1 MFIFVICFLPLLH
14 DTHTHT
20 HLSNLDFLLA
30 NIIKQTTSNN
40 TKQQRITTT
49 SNRAFSAVATSTE
62 QEFPDYVLR
71 APTTDVTTLSNGL
84 RVGSETTV
92 GASTA
97 TVGVWI
103 DSGSRYEKASN
114 NGAAHFLEHMAFKGT
129 DKRTQKQLEEEI
141 ENMGGHLN
149 AYTSREQTAYFAKVF
164 EKDVPKAVEIISD
177 ILLNSK
183 LEPSAIERER
193 EVILR
198 EMEEVNKNQ
207 EELVLDHLHATA
219 FQGTSLGRTILGSE
233 ENIRSLTRD
242 QLVDYIQT
250 QYTAPRMVVAGAGAV
265 DHAELCS
272 LAEEHFGGLPTT
284 ADKNANANAAVE
296 VAMEMEMEPAVF
308 TGSDYRVK
316 FNSEDVGYLAVAFP
330 TDSWTSEYAFPLMLM
345 QLLLGSYDRASGMG
359 ANYASNLCQDVAENE
374 LCYSLNT
381 FNTHYKDTGLFGV
394 YAVCPDNKVDDASW
408 YIMNNLIRLVH
419 TVGDEEVERAKV
431 SLKAAMLS
439 NLDGHNNVAEEIGRS
454 LLNYGRRMTP
464 AETFSRIDAVTT
476 DDIKATAYKFFND
489 KDHAL
494 AAVGGIHELPDYTWF
509 RRHTYWLRY

>member
-1 MFIFVICFLPLLH
+1 M
-14 DTHTHT
+14 
-20 HLSNLDFLLA
+20 SLLA
-30 NIIKQTTSNN
+30 TVAATATSRCSRSSRQALMLG
-40 TKQQRITTT
+40 K
-49 SNRAFSAVATSTE
+49 RAYSAVAASDSE
-62 QEFPDYVLR
+62 LAEFPSYVLK

-92 GASTA
+92 GAETA

-103 DSGSRYEKASN
+103 DSGSRYETAEN

-129 DKRTQKQLEEEI
+129 QKRTQRQLEEQI

-164 EKDVPKAVEIISD
+164 SKDVPTAIEIISD
-177 ILLNSK
+177 ILLNSN
-183 LEPSAIERER
+183 LEPQAIERER

-219 FQGTSLGRTILGSE
+219 FQGTALGRTILGSE
-233 ENIRSLTRD
+233 QNIRTLTRE
-242 QLVDYIQT
+242 QLVDYITT

-265 DHAELCS
+265 DHAELCE
-272 LAEEHFGGLPTT
+272 LADKHFGALSSDIGG
-284 ADKNANANAAVE
+284 AE
-296 VAMEMEMEPAVF
+296 YEPAVF

-316 FNSEDVGYLAVAFP
+316 FNSEDVGYMAVAFP

-359 ANYASNLCQDVAENE
+359 HNYASNLCQDVAENE

-394 YAVCPDNKVDDASW
+394 YAVCPDNKIDDVSW

-419 TVGDEEVERAKV
+419 SVGDEEVERAKV

-439 NLDGHNNVAEEIGRS
+439 NLDGHNNVAEDIGRS

-464 AETFSRIDAVTT
+464 AETFLRIDAVTT

>member
-1 MFIFVICFLPLLH
+1 M
-14 DTHTHT
+14 
-20 HLSNLDFLLA
+20 SLLA
-30 NIIKQTTSNN
+30 TVAATATSRCSRSSRQALMLG
-40 TKQQRITTT
+40 K
-49 SNRAFSAVATSTE
+49 RAYSAVAASDSE
-62 QEFPDYVLR
+62 LAEFPSYVLK

-92 GASTA
+92 GAETA

-103 DSGSRYEKASN
+103 DSGSRYETAEN

-129 DKRTQKQLEEEI
+129 QKRTQRQLEEQI

-164 EKDVPKAVEIISD
+164 SKDVPTAIEIISD
-177 ILLNSK
+177 ILLNSN
-183 LEPSAIERER
+183 LEPQAIERER

-219 FQGTSLGRTILGSE
+219 FQGTALGRTILGSE
-233 ENIRSLTRD
+233 QNIRTLTRD
-242 QLVDYIQT
+242 QLVDYITT

-265 DHAELCS
+265 DHAELCE
-272 LAEEHFGGLPTT
+272 LADKHFGALSSDIGG
-284 ADKNANANAAVE
+284 AE
-296 VAMEMEMEPAVF
+296 YEPAVF

-316 FNSEDVGYLAVAFP
+316 FNSEDVGYMAVAFP

-359 ANYASNLCQDVAENE
+359 HNYASNLCQDVAENE

-394 YAVCPDNKVDDASW
+394 YAVCPDNKIDDVSW

-419 TVGDEEVERAKV
+419 SVGDEEVERAKV

-439 NLDGHNNVAEEIGRS
+439 NLDGHNNVAEDIGRS

-464 AETFSRIDAVTT
+464 AETFLRIDAVTT